1 MVVPTLAAPAGYSIG
16 FRGDNRSVTAEPL
29 LDVEPETL
37 AGDDEV
43 LRALVHRRDRG
54 RRDDGHRI
62 ALVVGGGGMRGA
74 YSGGMAHALDD
85 NRLSPWFDVVYGS
98 SAGAFVGA
106 AVILGD
112 SASAAA
118 VYHED
123 MACRAFIDPRRI
135 GAGRPMV
142 SLDYLIDQIMVTSKP
157 MPWAR
162 LRDSRVPL
170 KIIATAADDLTG
182 HVLAPRTI
190 DEWRRAFRATAT
202 IPFVAG
208 PPVALHGRMWI
219 DGSVA
224 EPLPVPRALR
234 EGATH
239 VLALLNRSVPEL
251 RLAEPE
257 APPARWAAAID
268 RVVPGLGAM
277 AQESRRHGE
286 VVALLA
292 DAGHIQRAGAH
303 VLAVAPR
310 HGLGIRGL
318 TTDAPR
324 VREATEAGY
333 TALQEALDR
342 ALAPG

>member
-1 MVVPTLAAPAGYSIG
+1 
-16 FRGDNRSVTAEPL
+16 
-29 LDVEPETL
+29 
-37 AGDDEV
+37 
-43 LRALVHRRDRG
+43 
-54 RRDDGHRI
+54 
-62 ALVVGGGGMRGA
+62 
-74 YSGGMAHALDD
+74 
-85 NRLSPWFDVVYGS
+85 
-98 SAGAFVGA
+98 
-106 AVILGD
+106 
-112 SASAAA
+112 
-118 VYHED
+118 
-123 MACRAFIDPRRI
+123 
-135 GAGRPMV
+135 
-142 SLDYLIDQIMVTSKP
+142 
-157 MPWAR
+157 
-162 LRDSRVPL
+162 
-170 KIIATAADDLTG
+170 
-182 HVLAPRTI
+182 
-190 DEWRRAFRATAT
+190 
-202 IPFVAG
+202 
-208 PPVALHGRMWI
+208 MWI

-333 TALQEALDR
+333 AALQEALDR

>member
-1 MVVPTLAAPAGYSIG
+1 MTVLDIVP
-16 FRGDNRSVTAEPL
+16 D
-29 LDVEPETL
+29 TL

-43 LRALVHRRDRG
+43 LRALVRRRDRG
-54 RRDDGHRI
+54 RRDDGHRV
-62 ALVVGGGGMRGA
+62 ALVIGGGGMRGA

-85 NRLSPWFDVVYGS
+85 TRLSPWFDVVYGS

-112 SASAAA
+112 GAGAAA
-118 VYHED
+118 VFHED
-123 MACRAFIDPRRI
+123 MACRAFVDPRRI

-142 SLDYLIDQIMVTSKP
+142 SLDYLIDEIMVSAKP

-162 LRDSRVPL
+162 LRDSRIPL
-170 KIIATAADDLTG
+170 KIVATAVDDLSG

-190 DEWRRAFRATAT
+190 DEWRRALRATAT

-251 RLAEPE
+251 RRAEPD
-257 APPARWAAAID
+257 APPARWATAID

-277 AQESRRHGE
+277 AQENRRHGE
-286 VVALLA
+286 VLALL
-292 DAGHIQRAGAH
+292 DDSLHPHRAGTH
-303 VLAVAPR
+303 LLAVAPP

-324 VREATEAGY
+324 VKEAAESGY
-333 TALQEALDR
+333 TALLQALSR
-342 ALAPG
+342 ATAC

>member
-1 MVVPTLAAPAGYSIG
+1 M
-16 FRGDNRSVTAEPL
+16 TAE
-29 LDVEPETL
+29 LDVTSARLL

-43 LRALVHRRDRG
+43 LRALVRRRDRG
-54 RRDDGHRI
+54 RRDDGSRI

-74 YSGGMAHALDD
+74 YSGGMAHALADA
-85 NRLSPWFDVVYGS
+85 RLAPWFDVVYGS

-106 AVILGD
+106 AVLLGD
-112 SASAAA
+112 GASAAA
-118 VYHED
+118 IFYED
-123 MACRAFIDPRRI
+123 MATRAFIDPRRI

-142 SLDYLIDQIMVTSKP
+142 SLDYLIDDVMVSSKP

-162 LRDSRVPL
+162 LRDSRIPL
-170 KIIATAADDLTG
+170 RVVATAADDLSG

-190 DEWRRAFRATAT
+190 DEWRRTLRATAT

-208 PPVALHGRMWI
+208 PPVAMHGRMWI

-224 EPLPVPRALR
+224 EPLPVRRALQ

-251 RLAEPE
+251 VRAEPD
-257 APPARWAAAID
+257 APPARWATAID

-286 VVALLA
+286 VLALLA
-292 DAGHIQRAGAH
+292 DAAHPQRAGAH
-303 VLAVAPR
+303 VLAVAPP
-310 HGLGIRGL
+310 HGLGVRGL
-318 TTDAPR
+318 TIDAQR
-324 VREATEAGY
+324 VREATDSGY
-333 TALQEALDR
+333 TALMA
-342 ALAPG
+342 ALARATAPQ

>member
-1 MVVPTLAAPAGYSIG
+1 M
-16 FRGDNRSVTAEPL
+16 
-29 LDVEPETL
+29 
-37 AGDDEV
+37 
-43 LRALVHRRDRG
+43 
-54 RRDDGHRI
+54 
-62 ALVVGGGGMRGA
+62 
-74 YSGGMAHALDD
+74 
-85 NRLSPWFDVVYGS
+85 
-98 SAGAFVGA
+98 
-106 AVILGD
+106 
-112 SASAAA
+112 
-118 VYHED
+118 
-123 MACRAFIDPRRI
+123 
-135 GAGRPMV
+135 
-142 SLDYLIDQIMVTSKP
+142 
-157 MPWAR
+157 
-162 LRDSRVPL
+162 
-170 KIIATAADDLTG
+170 
-182 HVLAPRTI
+182 LAPRTI

-310 HGLGIRGL
+310 HGLGIRGPDHGRPARPGGDGGGL
-318 TTDAPR
+318 HRAAGGAGPR
-324 VREATEAGY
+324 PRPRLSDITNGHFR
-333 TALQEALDR
+333 QHPR
-342 ALAPG
+342 